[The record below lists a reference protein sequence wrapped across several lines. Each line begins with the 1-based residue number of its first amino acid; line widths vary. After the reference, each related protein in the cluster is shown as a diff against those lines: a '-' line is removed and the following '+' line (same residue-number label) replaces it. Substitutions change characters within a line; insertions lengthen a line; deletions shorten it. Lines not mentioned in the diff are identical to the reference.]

1 MDSND
6 FGGKI
11 VVFGNSVCRKGKT
24 GEKVDHLGVSQPQRA
39 WHGSSWKRGHIML
52 TCVGLSTFSKDWKRT
67 NESKPGEND
76 SKAWDLLLKAK
87 RVCSQVTGFLLLD
100 FPRI

>member
-11 VVFGNSVCRKGKT
+11 VAFGNNICRNGKEGGKGGPSGCITAPKSLAC
-24 GEKVDHLGVSQPQRA
+24 VL
-39 WHGSSWKRGHIML
+39 WKCGHIML

-67 NESKPGEND
+67 NESKPGEKD
-76 SKAWDLLLKAK
+76 GKSL
-87 RVCSQVTGFLLLD
+87 
-100 FPRI
+100 